1 MISREDF
8 IALFQAMFGG
18 SAPISSKSRQFVPAK
33 DLCEN
38 DCTLIDMLN
47 SNGHESVSFCI
58 SDPDAIDLPI
68 IFASDGFCKLT
79 GYSADEIEGKNCRFL
94 QGSGTKQE
102 DVSRIRN
109 AIIEKSDASVNLLNY
124 RKDGT
129 PFVNEFFICPLH
141 DSNSKLV
148 YFIGIQAPVDSY
160 GRGQMPKNP
169 GWVYTQ
175 GNHV

>member
-1 MISREDF
+1 MISKEEF
-8 IALFQAMFGG
+8 IALLKSIFG
-18 SAPISSKSRQFVPAK
+18 SSTPNPSKSRQFVPAK
-33 DLCEN
+33 DLCEK

-58 SDPDAIDLPI
+58 SDPDAEDLPI

-79 GYSADEIEGKNCRFL
+79 GYSSDEIEGKNCRFL
-94 QGSGTKQE
+94 QGSETKPE
-102 DVSRIRN
+102 DVARIRN
-109 AIIEKSDASVNLLNY
+109 AIQDKSDVSANLLNY

-129 PFVNEFFICPLH
+129 PFVNEFFLCPLH

-148 YFIGIQAPVDSY
+148 YFIGIQTPVENY